1 MLPSAR
7 RALVRIGEM
16 QPAGKEFPAADRAVR
31 RARGAAA

>member
-7 RALVRIGEM
+7 RAFAFVGDIR
-16 QPAGKEFPAADRAVR
+16 PTGKEFPAAARAVR

>member
-16 QPAGKEFPAADRAVR
+16 RPTGKEFPAAARAVR